1 MTHSLRT
8 TVYFFRF
15 FKIYF
20 ICLCLCWVF
29 IAALRLSLVV
39 ASRGYSLVAV
49 LGLLIA
55 AVSLVAEHG
64 LSCPTACGIFPNQG
78 SNPCL
83 LHWQVD
89 SFFLFL
95 FLNFTILY

>member
-8 TVYFFRF
+8 TDYFFRF

-29 IAALRLSLVV
+29 IAALRLSLAA

-55 AVSLVAEHG
+55 VDSLVAEHG
-64 LSCPTACGIFPNQG
+64 PSCPTARGIFPNQG
-78 SNPCL
+78 LNPCL
-83 LHWQVD
+83 LHWQLD
-89 SFFLFL
+89 S
-95 FLNFTILY
+95 